1 MNFILKKV
9 RTFEGTESKSMSFDV
24 LLEGVKKKNQATR
37 TPWYLSAGPFQNFRR
52 ASPSFFTWETP
63 PVPGTLIPAGTTIN
77 LSPWVAA

>member
-24 LLEGVKKKNQATR
+24 LLEGVKKKSSHSHTVVPVSR
-37 TPWYLSAGPFQNFRR
+37 SFPKFRR

-63 PVPGTLIPAGTTIN
+63 SVPGTLIPAGTSIN